1 MRANLR
7 KTFFERSNVLLL
19 QITPK
24 MPVCLTL
31 YYRSA
36 TTLVKSHCSYGLV
49 GRWFWD
55 YLNSF
60 KSHGQTIITFQK
72 VGVGDWLVGVGGVV
86 GGWTWTVI
94 GDGDAAG
101 GGEGVVVVV
110 VGCVESLVMMM
121 AGRVGID
128 G

>member
-1 MRANLR
+1 M
-7 KTFFERSNVLLL
+7 
-19 QITPK
+19 
-24 MPVCLTL
+24 
-31 YYRSA
+31 
-36 TTLVKSHCSYGLV
+36 
-49 GRWFWD
+49 
-55 YLNSF
+55 
-60 KSHGQTIITFQK
+60 
-72 VGVGDWLVGVGGVV
+72 GVGGVV